1 MIPKEKYDALTQME
15 LEAEKKAI
23 ETILSETYQNR
34 QQTDNLLDRL
44 NEIER
49 LMK

>member
-1 MIPKEKYDALTQME
+1 MIPKEKYDALTEME
-15 LEAEKKAI
+15 LLAEKKVI